1 MANEITLTLYNN
13 SSAPNVI
20 SKRFTQVGSTITGQL
35 IENVKLRNVIITIPY
50 ISDYASIN
58 YAYIPEFHRYY
69 YVDVETMKGGRLRL
83 TMRSDA
89 LSSFW
94 NNYKSS
100 PCIARRSTSS
110 VNPDIKDDVLAYKSQ
125 PKIIHSSVPTVAFTP
140 TSSGGCYI
148 LTVGGK

>member
-20 SKRFTQVGSTITGQL
+20 DKKITQVGTTLTGQL
-35 IENVKLRNVIITIPY
+35 KENIKLRNVVITIPY
-50 ISDYASIN
+50 ISGYASIN

-69 YVDVETMKGGRLRL
+69 YVEVETMNGGRLKL
-83 TMRSDA
+83 TMRSDV
-89 LSSFW
+89 LKSFW
-94 NNYKSS
+94 NNYKTS

-110 VNPDIKDDVLAYKSQ
+110 VNPDIKDDVLAFKSQ
-125 PKIIHSSVPTVAFTP
+125 PKIIHSSTPSVKFTP